1 MMSLHELNPGDIVF
15 AAKTIV
21 NDGSVPGL
29 AEDELI
35 AEAGTRG
42 VIINTGHLEEDPNRE
57 LMLVRFE
64 KENNELGPAV
74 GVWFDELTPGAGGES
89 VQNES

>member
-1 MMSLHELNPGDIVF
+1 MSLHELNPGDIVY
-15 AAKTIV
+15 AAKTIR

-29 AEDELI
+29 EQDALI

-42 VIINTGHLEEDPNRE
+42 VIINTGHLEEDPDRQ

-64 KENNELGPAV
+64 DAQQELGPAI
-74 GVWFDELTPGAGGES
+74 GVWYEELTA
-89 VQNES
+89 VQQS

>member
-1 MMSLHELNPGDIVF
+1 MSLQELSPGDIVY
-15 AAKTIV
+15 AATTIT

-29 AEDELI
+29 AENELI
-35 AEAGTRG
+35 AQPGTRG

-64 KENNELGPAV
+64 MENHELGPAI
-74 GVWFDELTPGAGGES
+74 GVWFEELSMDSPLL
-89 VQNES
+89 